1 MHRFV
6 PHTGELELELEAEQ
20 PAGVFVDA
28 ALALADLIGDE
39 RGDPLSLRVRVEAA
53 DRASLLV
60 EWLNEL
66 VFLAET
72 EGLVA
77 EELGE
82 LELRERTVEATI
94 TGRRAETRHSSRRSP
109 TTTSSSSVAVTGGSR
124 GSSSTSDPS
133 GASPDAWRPRRL
145 TAPSAESGGLFA
157 TWGRVP
163 GAGGKPHDYSRSTGI
178 PHSAARMVS

>member
-77 EELGE
+77 EELRE
-82 LELRERTVEATI
+82 LELRERTLEATV
-94 TGRRAETRHSSRRSP
+94 TGRRPEARQL
-109 TTTSSSSVAVTGGSR
+109 VKAVTYHDLVFERRGG
-124 GSSSTSDPS
+124 G
-133 GASPDAWRPRRL
+133 W
-145 TAPSAESGGLFA
+145 FA
-157 TWGRVP
+157 RVVL
-163 GAGGKPHDYSRSTGI
+163 D
-178 PHSAARMVS
+178 V

>member
-77 EELGE
+77 EELRE
-82 LELRERTVEATI
+82 LELRERTLEATV
-94 TGRRAETRHSSRRSP
+94 TGRRAEARQL
-109 TTTSSSSVAVTGGSR
+109 VKAVTYHDLVFERRGG
-124 GSSSTSDPS
+124 G
-133 GASPDAWRPRRL
+133 W
-145 TAPSAESGGLFA
+145 FA
-157 TWGRVP
+157 RVVL
-163 GAGGKPHDYSRSTGI
+163 D
-178 PHSAARMVS
+178 V

>member
-66 VFLAET
+66 VFLAEK

-94 TGRRAETRHSSRRSP
+94 TGRRAETRQL
-109 TTTSSSSVAVTGGSR
+109 VKAVTYHDLVFERR
-124 GSSSTSDPS
+124 GD
-133 GASPDAWRPRRL
+133 GW
-145 TAPSAESGGLFA
+145 FA
-157 TWGRVP
+157 RIVL
-163 GAGGKPHDYSRSTGI
+163 D
-178 PHSAARMVS
+178 V

>member
-77 EELGE
+77 EELRE
-82 LELRERTVEATI
+82 LELRERTLEATV
-94 TGRRAETRHSSRRSP
+94 TGRRTEARQL
-109 TTTSSSSVAVTGGSR
+109 VKAVTYHDLVFERR
-124 GSSSTSDPS
+124 GD
-133 GASPDAWRPRRL
+133 GW
-145 TAPSAESGGLFA
+145 FA
-157 TWGRVP
+157 RIVL
-163 GAGGKPHDYSRSTGI
+163 D
-178 PHSAARMVS
+178 V

>member
-77 EELGE
+77 EELRE
-82 LELRERTVEATI
+82 LELRERTLEATV
-94 TGRRAETRHSSRRSP
+94 TGRRTEARQL
-109 TTTSSSSVAVTGGSR
+109 VKAVTYHDLVFERRGG
-124 GSSSTSDPS
+124 G
-133 GASPDAWRPRRL
+133 W
-145 TAPSAESGGLFA
+145 FA
-157 TWGRVP
+157 RVVL
-163 GAGGKPHDYSRSTGI
+163 D
-178 PHSAARMVS
+178 V